1 MLIMTNNNND
11 TYNTDINDILK
22 NILEQQKLF
31 DQSEGI
37 FGQDSFDAAY
47 PSNDSSTWFTGE
59 FPYYGGNS
67 ILQWQETSI
76 NDQLIPSIPQSIS
89 APVLNVQDR
98 SGANESSS
106 LNNKRPH
113 RLIQS
118 SNDDLAILYNSNKRV
133 ATGVTPSNA
142 AVNLYSDSQNRS
154 LSSRSPQ
161 CYESTS
167 TVESAAAS
175 RLALNS
181 NCDPFNAGKSDLRG
195 GQSVQELDRAPSSD
209 PSTLVLDPNLG
220 AQVQV
225 SIKDALAS
233 STQNSISHDLHEF
246 LLKSRAVICR
256 LEEPGAKLWHSDHQK
271 VVDDF
276 CHDTGH
282 RKVCKVTVMTPCIA
296 QKSYGT
302 EKRFFCPPPMIS
314 MSSQL
319 LRSVND
325 NADNSGSKAAGEE
338 QDAKEVPSVT
348 TSPHHTG
355 QLNADSCGGQPSLL
369 LHQMDLQIPDEQSV
383 LAVFRNMHMNDVS
396 QLKMGINQEEQDVRE
411 HVGQILGPSL
421 VADQQKKDF
430 VLNFRLSDQKQGHLG
445 TFQSQPMSL
454 ISKPSKRKFSS
465 KLAKKPLSPL
475 TSQAAFG
482 PDIIV
487 AGSAIALFNRVKN
500 QNISTRCL
508 ALEFNAREGRRVLVG
523 KNVAWHPFQLQI
535 SGTHSFEDNQER
547 VIFDGQIV
555 RICSTNPDFR
565 SPRLIVRTADVSK
578 SGRAAAQTHGS
589 TDVDSAVPAPLTQLQ
604 HLSFEFADRPG
615 YYLSINMDSGEATA
629 VYSKDNA
636 ITEISTWTIVNVKQV
651 QYSWYQQLQSA
662 AMQLPFSPVPQIQG
676 YDMQF
681 MEFTSLNQV
690 ASGVRGGR
698 TVAVF
703 DIKFD
708 VYSFALILHEISK
721 RRNVSVKEALRLCD
735 FALYLGNV
743 QCNTLHAEYF
753 VTTDNLTVV
762 PLVSLLSENSI
773 ALQQPALEVK
783 LRQIVVVPTISDC
796 VHRGLWLENLA
807 QNVPNLHLQSI
818 IMQAGQRGDNT
829 NAVTSIDPQSMLR
842 GNVSDK
848 TPKGFPSQ
856 LASIQMN
863 ELGSSTSFSLPL
875 LLVRKIDSTLYPT
888 RHRLTYKIS
897 TAQRQVMVKD
907 QDLSQFY
914 YPGFH

>member
-1 MLIMTNNNND
+1 MLTMTNNND
-11 TYNTDINDILK
+11 PYNTDINDILK

-37 FGQDSFDAAY
+37 LGPDSFDAAY

-67 ILQWQETSI
+67 IGQGQEASVH
-76 NDQLIPSIPQSIS
+76 DQFIPSIPQSIS

-106 LNNKRPH
+106 LINKRPH

-167 TVESAAAS
+167 TVESAAGS

-181 NCDPFNAGKSDLRG
+181 NCDPINAAKSDLRG
-195 GQSVQELDRAPSSD
+195 KSVQELERAPSNDQSA
-209 PSTLVLDPNLG
+209 LVLDPNLG

-225 SIKDALAS
+225 SIRDAIAS
-233 STQNSISHDLHEF
+233 STQNSINHELHEF

-256 LEEPGAKLWHSDHQK
+256 LEESGVKLWHSDQQK
-271 VVDDF
+271 VVDDY
-276 CHDTGH
+276 CLDMGH
-282 RKVCKVTVMTPCIA
+282 RKTCKVIVMTPCIA

-325 NADNSGSKAAGEE
+325 NADNGGSKAAGEE
-338 QDAKEVPSVT
+338 QGAKEVPRVT

-355 QLNADSCGGQPSLL
+355 QLHADSCGGSPSLL
-369 LHQMDLQIPDEQSV
+369 LHQMDLQIPDEPSV

-396 QLKMGINQEEQDVRE
+396 QLNMGINQEEQDVRK
-411 HVGQILGPSL
+411 HVGQILGPQL
-421 VADQQKKDF
+421 VAKQQKKDF
-430 VLNFRLSDQKQGHLG
+430 VLNFRLSDQKQGHMG

-465 KLAKKPLSPL
+465 TKLAKKPLSPL

-508 ALEFNAREGRRVLVG
+508 ALEFNATEGRRVLVG

-535 SGTHSFEDNQER
+535 SGSHSFEDNKER
-547 VIFDGQIV
+547 VIYDGQIV

-589 TDVDSAVPAPLTQLQ
+589 TDVDTAVPAPLTQLQ

-615 YYLSINMDSGEATA
+615 YYLSINIDSGEATA
-629 VYSKDNA
+629 VYSKGNA

-651 QYSWYQQLQSA
+651 QYSWYQQLSSS
-662 AMQLPFSPVPQIQG
+662 AMQLPFSPVAQIQG

-698 TVAVF
+698 TIAVF

-708 VYSFALILHEISK
+708 AYSFALLLYEISK
-721 RRNVSVKEALRLCD
+721 RRNMSVKEALGLCD

-743 QCNTLHAEYF
+743 QCNTLHAEYS

-762 PLVSLLSENSI
+762 PLVSLLADNSI

-783 LRQIVVVPTISDC
+783 LRLIVVVPTISDC
-796 VHRGLWLENLA
+796 VHRGQWLENLA
-807 QNVPNLHLQSI
+807 QNVPNLHLQSL
-818 IMQAGQRGDNT
+818 IMQAGQRGDNA

-848 TPKGFPSQ
+848 TPRGFPSQ

-863 ELGSSTSFSLPL
+863 ELDSNTSFSLPL
-875 LLVRKIDSTLYPT
+875 LLVRKIDCTLYPT
-888 RHRLTYKIS
+888 NHRLMYKIS
-897 TAQRQVMVKD
+897 TAQHQVMVKD
-907 QDLSQFY
+907 QQLSQFY
-914 YPGFH
+914 YTGYH